1 MTQRWTI
8 PLLVLAFIAFY
19 LLPLG
24 THGLWI
30 PDETRY
36 AQIGQQILVDGN
48 WITPHFMDLRYF
60 EKPIAGYWMIA
71 IGQAIFGENLFG
83 VRIASAIATGLSVFL
98 AYAVARRLW
107 NDPRKSFA
115 CALVYM
121 TFGLI
126 AGQAGY
132 SNLDPQFTLW
142 VNLSMVAL
150 WFAVDSRSRR
160 DRLISWAVLGFACG
174 MGFMT
179 KGFLALLLPVLIALP
194 YMIWQKRF
202 LELVKYGL
210 VAMLVAAAVSLP
222 WVLAVHAQEPDYWRF
237 FFWHEHIRRFA
248 GDDAQHGRPGW
259 FYLPLMVVS
268 SLPWAALLPATFKD
282 AWQNKRHASVVFIL
296 LWLLLPLG
304 LFSLSKGKLPT
315 YIMPCM
321 LPLALLLGHAMMQ
334 RVEQAKTGALR
345 VNGLVNL
352 LVGGAALLALV
363 YFQIKKPFYDN
374 EPQHMALLVV
384 VLLTWIVTGLLT
396 LSKPLKM
403 WAAPAVAMGVLVLA
417 LPAAM
422 PTSVVHNKMP
432 DQFILEHIDELAQAK
447 TFLSNDLGAASALAW
462 RLRRPDVTL
471 YNTQGEVKYGL
482 TYDDAKG
489 KSIGLD
495 QIGQWMTDARR
506 QGPVGVVMRVKDSDE
521 SHEMDELPKD
531 AQRYDEGNMVI
542 LIFPQITP

>member
-142 VNLSMVAL
+142 VNLSLVAL
-150 WFAVDSRSRR
+150 WFAVDSRTTR

-194 YMIWQKRF
+194 YMVWQKRF

-210 VAMLVAAAVSLP
+210 VAMLVAALVSLP
-222 WVLAVHAQEPDYWRF
+222 WILAVHAQEPDYWNF

-248 GDDAQHGRPGW
+248 GEDAQHGRPWW
-259 FYLPLMVVS
+259 FYLPLMVVA
-268 SLPWAALLPATFKD
+268 SLPWVALLPATFKD
-282 AWQNKRHASVVFIL
+282 AWQNKPHASVVFL
-296 LWLLLPLG
+296 LMWLLLPLA

-334 RVEQAKTGALR
+334 RVEQAKTGSLR
-345 VNGLVNL
+345 LNGLLNL
-352 LVGGAALLALV
+352 LIGGVALLALI

-374 EPQHMALLVV
+374 EPQHMALLVM

-396 LSKPLKM
+396 LSRPLKM

-422 PTSVVHNKMP
+422 PTSVIHNKMP
-432 DQFILEHIDELAQAK
+432 DQFILEHMDELSQAK
-447 TFLSNDLGAASALAW
+447 TLLSNDLGAASALSW

-489 KSIGLD
+489 KTISLAD
-495 QIGQWMTDARR
+495 IGQWMTDARR
-506 QGPVGVVMRVKDSDE
+506 HGPVGVVMRVKDSDE
-521 SHEMDELPKD
+521 SDEMDHLPKD
-531 AQRYDEGNMVI
+531 AKRYDEGNMVI

>member
-142 VNLSMVAL
+142 VNLSLAAL
-150 WFAVDSRSRR
+150 WFAVDSSSRR

-202 LELVKYGL
+202 VELVKSGL
-210 VAMLVAAAVSLP
+210 VAMLVAAIVSLP

-237 FFWHEHIRRFA
+237 FFGTNTSAALPVTMHSTGAR
-248 GDDAQHGRPGW
+248 GGS
-259 FYLPLMVVS
+259 LPLLVVS

-282 AWQNKRHASVVFIL
+282 AWQNKRHASVVFVL
-296 LWLLLPLG
+296 LWMLLPLG

-321 LPLALLLGHAMMQ
+321 LPLALLLGHAMIQ

-345 VNGLVNL
+345 LNGLVNL
-352 LVGGAALLALV
+352 LVGAVALAALI

-374 EPQHMALLVV
+374 EPQHMALLVG

-396 LSKPLKM
+396 LSRPLKM

-417 LPAAM
+417 IASQHAQQRSAQQNAR
-422 PTSVVHNKMP
+422 SVH
-432 DQFILEHIDELAQAK
+432 
-447 TFLSNDLGAASALAW
+447 S
-462 RLRRPDVTL
+462 
-471 YNTQGEVKYGL
+471 
-482 TYDDAKG
+482 
-489 KSIGLD
+489 
-495 QIGQWMTDARR
+495 
-506 QGPVGVVMRVKDSDE
+506 
-521 SHEMDELPKD
+521 
-531 AQRYDEGNMVI
+531 
-542 LIFPQITP
+542 

>member
-71 IGQAIFGENLFG
+71 IGQAIFGENLCG

-142 VNLSMVAL
+142 VNLSLVAL
-150 WFAVDSRSRR
+150 WFAVDSRTTR

-194 YMIWQKRF
+194 YMVWQKRF

-210 VAMLVAAAVSLP
+210 VAMLVAALVSLP
-222 WVLAVHAQEPDYWRF
+222 WILAVHAQEPDYWNF

-248 GDDAQHGRPGW
+248 GEDAQHGRPWW
-259 FYLPLMVVS
+259 FYLPLMVVA
-268 SLPWAALLPATFKD
+268 SLPWVALLPATFKD
-282 AWQNKRHASVVFIL
+282 AWQNKRHASVVFL
-296 LWLLLPLG
+296 LMWLLLPLA

-334 RVEQAKTGALR
+334 RVEQAKTGSLR
-345 VNGLVNL
+345 LNGLLNL
-352 LVGGAALLALV
+352 LIGGVALLALI

-374 EPQHMALLVV
+374 EPQHMALLVM

-396 LSKPLKM
+396 LSRPLKM

-422 PTSVVHNKMP
+422 PTSVIHNKMP
-432 DQFILEHIDELAQAK
+432 DQFILEHMDELSQAK
-447 TFLSNDLGAASALAW
+447 TLLSNDLGAASALSW

-489 KSIGLD
+489 KTISLAD
-495 QIGQWMTDARR
+495 IGQWMTDARR
-506 QGPVGVVMRVKDSDE
+506 HGPVGVVMRVKDSDE
-521 SHEMDELPKD
+521 SDEMDHLPKD
-531 AQRYDEGNMVI
+531 AKRYDEGNMVI

>member
-1 MTQRWTI
+1 MTQRWAI
-8 PLLVLAFIAFY
+8 PLLVLAFIGFY

-36 AQIGQQILVDGN
+36 AQIGQQILIDGN
-48 WITPHFMDLRYF
+48 WVTPHFMDLRYF

-83 VRIASAIATGLSVFL
+83 VRIASAIATGLSVL
-98 AYAVARRLW
+98 LTYVVARRLW
-107 NDPRKSFA
+107 SDPRKSFA

-142 VNLSMVAL
+142 VNMSLVAL
-150 WFAVDSRSRR
+150 WFAVDSTTPRQ
-160 DRLISWAVLGFACG
+160 RLLSWAALGFACG

-202 LELVKYGL
+202 VELVKYGL
-210 VAMLVAAAVSLP
+210 VAMLVAAIVSLP

-248 GDDAQHGRPGW
+248 GEDAQHGRPWW

-268 SLPWAALLPATFKD
+268 SLPWAALMPVAFKD
-282 AWQNKRHASVVFIL
+282 AWKNKHHARVVFVL

-315 YIMPCM
+315 YIMPCL
-321 LPLALLLGHAMMQ
+321 LPLALLLGHALIQ
-334 RVEQAKTGALR
+334 RVEQGQTAALR
-345 VNGLVNL
+345 FNGGVNL
-352 LVGGAALLALV
+352 LLGTAGLLAV
-363 YFQIKKPFYDN
+363 IYFQIKKPFYDN
-374 EPQHMALLVV
+374 EPQHLAMLLV
-384 VLLTWIVTGLLT
+384 VLLTWIISSVMV

-403 WAAPAVAMGVLVLA
+403 WALPALAMGVLVLL
-417 LPAAM
+417 LPASM
-422 PTSVVHNKMP
+422 PKSVVYNKMP
-432 DQFILEHIDELAQAK
+432 DQFVLEHANELSQASAL
-447 TFLSNDLGAASALAW
+447 LSNDLGAASALAW

-489 KSIGLD
+489 KSLGLD
-495 QIGQWMTDARR
+495 EIEQWISNARR

-521 SHEMDELPKD
+521 THEMDLLPKD
-531 AQRYDEGNMVI
+531 AQRYEEGNMVI
-542 LIFPQITP
+542 LIYPQIAP

>member
-1 MTQRWTI
+1 MTQRWAI

-36 AQIGQQILVDGN
+36 AQIGQQILIDGN
-48 WITPHFMDLRYF
+48 WVTPHFMDIRYF

-83 VRIASAIATGLSVFL
+83 VRIASAIATGLSVML
-98 AYAVARRLW
+98 AYLVARRLW

-132 SNLDPQFTLW
+132 SNLDPQFTWW
-142 VNLSMVAL
+142 VNLSLAAL
-150 WFAVDSRSRR
+150 WFAVDSTTTRG
-160 DRLISWAVLGFACG
+160 RLISWTVLGFACG

-179 KGFLALLLPVLIALP
+179 KGFLAFLLPVLIALP
-194 YMIWQKRF
+194 YMVWQKRF
-202 LELVKYGL
+202 VELVKFGL
-210 VAMLVAAAVSLP
+210 LAMLVAAIVSLP

-248 GDDAQHGRPGW
+248 GEDAQHGRPWW

-282 AWQNKRHASVVFIL
+282 AWHNKRHRGVVFLL
-296 LWLLLPLG
+296 LWMLLPLA

-315 YIMPCM
+315 YIMPCL
-321 LPLALLLGHAMMQ
+321 LPLALLLGHALMQ
-334 RVEQAKTGALR
+334 RVETAKPLSLR
-345 VNGLVNL
+345 LNGLLNVL
-352 LVGGAALLALV
+352 LSGIALLALV
-363 YFQIKKPFYDN
+363 YFEIKKPFYED
-374 EPQHMALLVV
+374 ETVHLGLLVIV
-384 VLLTWIVTGLLT
+384 MLTWIVTGLLAFA
-396 LSKPLKM
+396 KPLKM
-403 WAAPAVAMGVLVLA
+403 WAAPAVAMGALVLL

-422 PTSVVHNKMP
+422 PSSVVHNKMP
-432 DQFILEHIDELAQAK
+432 DQFILEHVQALSEAK
-447 TFLSNDLGAASALAW
+447 HLLSNDLGAASALSW

-489 KSIGLD
+489 KSLGLD
-495 QIGQWMTDARR
+495 EIESWMTNARR
-506 QGPVGVVMRVKDSDE
+506 EGPVGVVMRVKDSDE
-521 SHEMDELPKD
+521 SHEMDLLPKD
-531 AQRYDEGNMVI
+531 GQRYNDGNMVI
-542 LIFPQITP
+542 LIFPQRAP

>member
-142 VNLSMVAL
+142 VNLSLVAL
-150 WFAVDSRSRR
+150 WFAVDSRSTR

-194 YMIWQKRF
+194 YMVWQKRF

-210 VAMLVAAAVSLP
+210 VAMLVAAVVSLP

-248 GDDAQHGRPGW
+248 GEDAQHGRPWW
-259 FYLPLMVVS
+259 FYLPLMVLA
-268 SLPWAALLPATFKD
+268 SLPWAALLPATFKE
-282 AWQNKRHASVVFIL
+282 AWQNKRHASVVFLL
-296 LWLLLPLG
+296 LWLLLPLA

-345 VNGLVNL
+345 FNGLVNL
-352 LVGGAALLALV
+352 LVGGVALLALI
-363 YFQIKKPFYDN
+363 YFEFKKPFYDN

-432 DQFILEHIDELAQAK
+432 DQFILEHMDELSQAK
-447 TFLSNDLGAASALAW
+447 SLLSNDLGAASALSW

-489 KSIGLD
+489 KTIGLSD
-495 QIGQWMTDARR
+495 IDQWMTEARS
-506 QGPVGVVMRVKDSDE
+506 QGPVGVVMRVKNSDE
-521 SHEMDELPKD
+521 SDEMDHLPKD
-531 AQRYDEGNMVI
+531 AKRYDEGNMVI

>member
-1 MTQRWTI
+1 MTQRWMI
-8 PLLVLAFIAFY
+8 PLLILAFIAFY

-30 PDETRY
+30 PDEARY

-48 WITPHFMDLRYF
+48 WVTPHFMDLRYF

-83 VRIASAIATGLSVFL
+83 VRIASAIATGLSVLL
-98 AYAVARRLW
+98 AYLVARRLW

-142 VNLSMVAL
+142 VNLSLVAL
-150 WFAVDSRSRR
+150 WFAVDTQHTGQ
-160 DRLISWAVLGFACG
+160 RLFSWALLGFACG

-194 YMIWQKRF
+194 YMVWQKRF

-210 VAMLVAAAVSLP
+210 LAMLVAAIVSLP

-248 GDDAQHGRPGW
+248 GEDAQHGRPWW

-268 SLPWAALLPATFKD
+268 SLPWAALLPATLKD
-282 AWQNKRHASVVFIL
+282 AWTQKRHARVIFVL
-296 LWLLLPLG
+296 MWLFFPLA

-321 LPLALLLGHAMMQ
+321 LPLALLLGNTLIN
-334 RVEQAKTGALR
+334 RVEQVKTLSLR
-345 VNGLVNL
+345 MNGLVNL
-352 LVGGAALLALV
+352 LLGSVALLALIF
-363 YFQIKKPFYDN
+363 FQIKKPFYDN
-374 EPQHMALLVV
+374 EPLHMTLLIV
-384 VLLTWIVTGLLT
+384 VLLTWIVTGLLVM
-396 LSKPLKM
+396 SRPVKM
-403 WAAPAVAMGVLVLA
+403 WAAPAVAMGVLVLV
-417 LPAAM
+417 LPASM
-422 PTSVVHNKMP
+422 PSSVVHNKMP
-432 DQFILEHIDELAQAK
+432 DQFVLHHLDALAPAK
-447 TFLSNDLGAASALAW
+447 SLLSNDLGAASALSW

-489 KSIGLD
+489 KSIGLEEI
-495 QIGQWMTDARR
+495 QAWLADARLK
-506 QGPVGVVMRVKDSDE
+506 GPVGVVMRVKDSDE
-521 SHEMDELPKD
+521 SHEMDRLPKD
-531 AQRYDEGNMVI
+531 AQRFDEGNMVI
-542 LIFPQITP
+542 LIYPQTAP

>member
-142 VNLSMVAL
+142 VNLSLAAL
-150 WFAVDSRSRR
+150 WFAVDSSSRR

-202 LELVKYGL
+202 VELVKYGL
-210 VAMLVAAAVSLP
+210 VAMLVAAIVSLP

-248 GDDAQHGRPGW
+248 GDDAQHGRPWW
-259 FYLPLMVVS
+259 FYLPLLVVS

-282 AWQNKRHASVVFIL
+282 AWQNKRHASVVFVL
-296 LWLLLPLG
+296 LWMLLPLG

-321 LPLALLLGHAMMQ
+321 LPLALLLGHAMIQ

-345 VNGLVNL
+345 LNGLVNL
-352 LVGGAALLALV
+352 LVGAVALAALI

-374 EPQHMALLVV
+374 EPQHMALLVG

-396 LSKPLKM
+396 LSRPLKM

-417 LPAAM
+417 LPASM
-422 PTSVVHNKMP
+422 PSSVVHNKMP
-432 DQFILEHIDELAQAK
+432 DQFILEHIQELSQAK
-447 TFLSNDLGAASALAW
+447 TLLSNDLGAASALSW

-489 KSIGLD
+489 KSIPLAD
-495 QIGQWMTDARR
+495 IAQWMTEARR
-506 QGPVGVVMRVKDSDE
+506 QGPVGVVMRVKSSDE
-521 SHEMDELPKD
+521 SHEMDMLPKD
-531 AQRYDEGNMVI
+531 GQRYDDGNMVM
-542 LIFPQITP
+542 LIFPQSPQ

>member
-1 MTQRWTI
+1 MTQRWMI
-8 PLLVLAFIAFY
+8 PLLVLAFVAFY

-48 WITPHFMDLRYF
+48 WVTPHFMDIRYF

-83 VRIASAIATGLSVFL
+83 VRIASAIATGLSVLL
-98 AYAVARRLW
+98 AYLVARRLW

-142 VNLSMVAL
+142 VNLSLVAL
-150 WFAVDSRSRR
+150 WFAVDTQDSRQ
-160 DRLISWAVLGFACG
+160 RLFSWALLGFACG

-210 VAMLVAAAVSLP
+210 VAMLVAAVVSLP
-222 WVLAVHAQEPDYWRF
+222 WVLAVHAQEPDYWRLF
-237 FFWHEHIRRFA
+237 LLHEHNPRVA
-248 GDDAQHGRPGW
+248 GEDAPHGRPRW

-268 SLPWAALLPATFKD
+268 SLPWAALLPATLKD
-282 AWQNKRHASVVFIL
+282 AWSQKRQTGVIFVL
-296 LWLLLPLG
+296 MWMLLPLA

-321 LPLALLLGHAMMQ
+321 LPLALLLGHALMD
-334 RVEQAKTGALR
+334 RVDQAKTLSLR
-345 VNGLVNL
+345 LNGLVNL
-352 LVGGAALLALV
+352 LIGAVALLALIF
-363 YFQIKKPFYDN
+363 FQIKKPFYDN
-374 EPQHMALLVV
+374 EPLHMALLVV
-384 VLLTWIVTGLLT
+384 VLLTWIVTGLLAMT
-396 LSKPLKM
+396 RPLKM
-403 WAAPAVAMGVLVLA
+403 WAAPAVAMGVLVLV
-417 LPAAM
+417 LPASM
-422 PTSVVHNKMP
+422 PSSVVHNKMP
-432 DQFILEHIDELAQAK
+432 DQFVLHHLDALKPATAL
-447 TFLSNDLGAASALAW
+447 LSNDLGAASALSW

-489 KSIGLD
+489 KSIGLED
-495 QIGQWMTDARR
+495 VQQWLADARLK
-506 QGPVGVVMRVKDSDE
+506 GPVGVVMRVKDSDE
-521 SHEMDELPKD
+521 THEMDMLPKD
-531 AQRYDEGNMVI
+531 AQRFDEGNMVI
-542 LIFPQITP
+542 LIYPQTTP

>member
-1 MTQRWTI
+1 MTQRWMI

-48 WITPHFMDLRYF
+48 WVTPHFMDIRYF

-83 VRIASAIATGLSVFL
+83 VRIASAIATGLSVLL
-98 AYAVARRLW
+98 AYLVARRLW

-142 VNLSMVAL
+142 VNLSLVSL
-150 WFAVDSRSRR
+150 WFAVDTQDSRQ
-160 DRLISWAVLGFACG
+160 RLFCWALLGFACG

-210 VAMLVAAAVSLP
+210 VAMLVAAIVSLP

-248 GDDAQHGRPGW
+248 GEDAQHGRPWW
-259 FYLPLMVVS
+259 FYLPLIVVS
-268 SLPWAALLPATFKD
+268 SLPWAALLPATLKD
-282 AWQNKRHASVVFIL
+282 AWGQKRQVSVIFVL
-296 LWLLLPLG
+296 MWLLLPLG

-321 LPLALLLGHAMMQ
+321 LPLALLLGHALME
-334 RVEQAKTGALR
+334 RVEHTKTLSLR
-345 VNGLVNL
+345 LNGLVNL
-352 LVGGAALLALV
+352 LLGAGALLALIF
-363 YFQIKKPFYDN
+363 FQIKKPFYDN
-374 EPQHMALLVV
+374 EPLHISLLVV
-384 VLLTWIVTGLLT
+384 VLLTWIVTGLLVMYR
-396 LSKPLKM
+396 PVKM
-403 WAAPAVAMGVLVLA
+403 WGAPAIAMGVLVLV
-417 LPAAM
+417 LPASM
-422 PTSVVHNKMP
+422 PSSVVHNKMP
-432 DQFILEHIDELAQAK
+432 DQFVLHHLDALKPATAL
-447 TFLSNDLGAASALAW
+447 LSNDLGAASALSW

-495 QIGQWMTDARR
+495 DIQAWLADARLK
-506 QGPVGVVMRVKDSDE
+506 GPVGVVMRVKDSDE
-521 SHEMDELPKD
+521 THEMDMLPKD
-531 AQRYDEGNMVI
+531 AQRFDEGNMVI
-542 LIFPQITP
+542 LIYPQTTP